1 MSLKQNIYLMLIVG
15 LVVHGYTVQA
25 DTFIKV
31 VVKIKA
37 GCEESVRQF
46 LELHRFLYL
55 RKVTDSTYTFFKRKE
70 HISDLNAEVASLQK
84 ELFGKIDYLLRS
96 QRLFLQMSPTLD
108 QFKLYPKAGITEDVV
123 RSKSDFLKP
132 SLKLDYGKST
142 SKADINISV
151 CRPMFD
157 PLLGVDAT
165 WAQGITGRDVVVAIT
180 DIGIDPDQPDIK
192 AHLDPAMSY
201 NFVNNSSIYK
211 PELFPQIQSS
221 TDYTNHGHACAGL
234 VAGQLKNSTC
244 QYCGSGVAPNA
255 TIAAL
260 KVCRVQQIWN
270 GHLKLFM
277 DDEILSNALSYNN
290 DKIDLYSCSLNHDK
304 PFKSIHPYV
313 EDVLRKAYTSGRKGK
328 GNIFV
333 FPADPPGNGY
343 TNNIYTIGVGTIG
356 VHGGLSAKSE
366 PNSAV
371 LVSAFGFGR
380 RVHDTHLLTPTHPSL
395 MAKGV
400 LCDVNFGGSSA
411 ATALI
416 SGMIAL
422 ALEANSHLTARD
434 IKHVLIE
441 SCDHKGLNESSL
453 FKRNGAGYYYHNVFG
468 FGYPVATRMIQLAK
482 SWKILSELLY
492 DTHVSNLNG
501 HQRCEVK
508 LYVTCNTT
516 NTCIEKTEQI
526 LVHVTFA
533 HPANH
538 KASIVAA
545 SPKGTRSVL
554 FERAISS
561 GDLIHGSFKAIFL
574 SNHFWGEN
582 PNGTWTIH
590 LGSAAC
596 NYSEEINKRM
606 TSIVYYALLGL
617 IRCRCHLLS
626 HRCQCV
632 LEKYISLS

>member
-1 MSLKQNIYLMLIVG
+1 
-15 LVVHGYTVQA
+15 
-25 DTFIKV
+25 
-31 VVKIKA
+31 
-37 GCEESVRQF
+37 
-46 LELHRFLYL
+46 
-55 RKVTDSTYTFFKRKE
+55 
-70 HISDLNAEVASLQK
+70 
-84 ELFGKIDYLLRS
+84 
-96 QRLFLQMSPTLD
+96 
-108 QFKLYPKAGITEDVV
+108 
-123 RSKSDFLKP
+123 
-132 SLKLDYGKST
+132 
-142 SKADINISV
+142 
-151 CRPMFD
+151 
-157 PLLGVDAT
+157 
-165 WAQGITGRDVVVAIT
+165 
-180 DIGIDPDQPDIK
+180 
-192 AHLDPAMSY
+192 
-201 NFVNNSSIYK
+201 
-211 PELFPQIQSS
+211 
-221 TDYTNHGHACAGL
+221 
-234 VAGQLKNSTC
+234 
-244 QYCGSGVAPNA
+244 
-255 TIAAL
+255 
-260 KVCRVQQIWN
+260 
-270 GHLKLFM
+270 
-277 DDEILSNALSYNN
+277 
-290 DKIDLYSCSLNHDK
+290 
-304 PFKSIHPYV
+304 
-313 EDVLRKAYTSGRKGK
+313 
-328 GNIFV
+328 
-333 FPADPPGNGY
+333 
-343 TNNIYTIGVGTIG
+343 
-356 VHGGLSAKSE
+356 
-366 PNSAV
+366 
-371 LVSAFGFGR
+371 
-380 RVHDTHLLTPTHPSL
+380 

-596 NYSEEINKRM
+596 NYSEGKSFIQNVSISVYGTGTGRGFGEIHLSEKLNNKKTNSTPKI
-606 TSIVYYALLGL
+606 TSRRQYM
-617 IRCRCHLLS
+617 LLS
-626 HRCQCV
+626 DFRTD
-632 LEKYISLS
+632 ISYESVFYLRTDFCYLVSLCCLVTCFIIFLYWAAPK